1 MWTEDMILLVEVTNI
16 QHLVEVW
23 EENSVEGIIYKS
35 MNE

>member
-23 EENSVEGIIYKS
+23 EENRVEGIIYKS